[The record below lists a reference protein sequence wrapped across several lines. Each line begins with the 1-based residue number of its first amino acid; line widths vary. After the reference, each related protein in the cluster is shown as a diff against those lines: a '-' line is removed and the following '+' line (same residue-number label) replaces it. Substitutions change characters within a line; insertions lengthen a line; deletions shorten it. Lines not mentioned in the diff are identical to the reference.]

1 MNITIDPAAEL
12 TKAQAHLDH
21 LIQIQQACDGA
32 DNTPPQNAAVN
43 DNAATLL
50 YKRAKDAQD
59 NIKFIQLQR
68 DVVELVN
75 GRVKNNSQRD
85 GEGGSVGVETALS
98 VATDTCTSL
107 GTLLI
112 QHASN
117 HYGNI
122 KTEQFYATLMAW
134 YKNLHKET
142 RQMACTLFRN
152 HLQKESPEFPSSLQS
167 STIIANAFSSSTAG
181 SSQQQPQQSWLGV
194 AKCLV
199 QLQIIFD
206 AVQIA
211 QQQPNTSTSLNPQW
225 RLDIVD
231 ELCRPIAERL
241 RYHFLGEQSGL
252 FTASSSGGGGT
263 ESSDKLSSTMDRL
276 PEWLFRYLR
285 ELMDNHGAHTVVM
298 IKGVQPLIDTVID
311 SLLVSTSLLSNDIHD
326 ESDTYWGKN
335 TQDVLM
341 QLKQMYYSHSSTYFL
356 REMSRMARHVLRA
369 NSFLNHPDMV
379 GSECRDRAIA
389 LRGIE
394 QLFLFDDLVRKKFAN
409 GSNIDPMLYP
419 VRMTDT
425 FLSSREDLLLWW
437 IGDER
442 EMASLRL
449 QKCAASTLSSYAESG
464 NNVAESSTDTANQ
477 QLCPPI
483 TDLFAALLYSS
494 RSKVDAFSDVRS
506 RQMYLANVVAPLCS
520 EYLELMHGE
529 AALLRKRLLARDVAS
544 GSDSKLTS
552 NVLEWISTITG
563 VHMAAHAVVRSH
575 GASPSDQNPEH
586 QLEGVI
592 KAIFNFGDAMVDEFV
607 SALVET
613 IIVERAKFAGYAM
626 RAAFILS
633 DEHVERR
640 GQREKDVKDTLT
652 LSPDLNDSIHVLS
665 TCLKACQTAESRISS
680 MKVKTAEMM
689 YFGCQSIQDS
699 LSYAI
704 GRKFLDVALDPMG
717 MCPEIHL
724 GGAKQFC
731 HDVCTFKALFQH
743 TTSSEGPLERAVAAS
758 RLMALDT
765 SQLAVLRNALRAL
778 VSFNGEGE
786 ALFIS
791 DFVDDS
797 RLLKEADS
805 MLAAKG
811 FGSLALEEAV
821 SIINRRC

>member
-1 MNITIDPAAEL
+1 MTIDPAAEL

-21 LIQIQQACDGA
+21 LIQIQQAGDGA
-32 DNTPPQNAAVN
+32 DDTPPQNAAVN

-75 GRVKNNSQRD
+75 ERVKNNSQRD
-85 GEGGSVGVETALS
+85 AEGGAAGAETALS

-152 HLQKESPEFPSSLQS
+152 HLQKESPEFPSTLQS
-167 STIIANAFSSSTAG
+167 SSIIADAFSSSTAG

-211 QQQPNTSTSLNPQW
+211 QQQPNPLSSLDTQW

-252 FTASSSGGGGT
+252 FTASSSGGGGI

-298 IKGVQPLIDTVID
+298 IKGVQPLIDTVIG
-311 SLLVSTSLLSNDIHD
+311 SLLVSTRLLSNDIHD

-379 GSECRDRAIA
+379 GSECRDRSIA

-394 QLFLFDDLVRKKFAN
+394 QLFLFDDLLRKKFAN

-425 FLSSREDLLLWW
+425 FLSSREDLMLWW
-437 IGDER
+437 MGDER
-442 EMASLRL
+442 DMASLRL
-449 QKCAASTLSSYAESG
+449 QQCAASTLSSYQAESG

-477 QLCPPI
+477 QLCPPL
-483 TDLFAALLYSS
+483 TDLFAALLYST
-494 RSKVDAFSDVRS
+494 RSKVDAFSDARS
-506 RQMYLANVVAPLCS
+506 RQMYLANVVASLCS
-520 EYLELMHGE
+520 EFLELMHGE

-544 GSDSKLTS
+544 GSDNKLTS

-575 GASPSDQNPEH
+575 GSSPSDQNPE

-592 KAIFNFGDAMVDEFV
+592 KAIFSFGDAMVDEFV

-613 IIVERAKFAGYAM
+613 IIMERAKFAGYTM

-633 DEHVERR
+633 DAREVERR

-652 LSPDLNDSIHVLS
+652 LSPDLNDSIHILS
-665 TCLKACQTAESRISS
+665 VTLKACQTSESRISS

-689 YFGCQSIQDS
+689 YFGCRSIEKK

-717 MCPEIHL
+717 MCPEVHL
-724 GGAKQFC
+724 DGAKQFC

-758 RLMALDT
+758 RLMALET
-765 SQLAVLRNALRAL
+765 SQLSALRNALRAL

-791 DFVDDS
+791 DFAEDS
-797 RLLKEADS
+797 RLIEESDS

>member
-1 MNITIDPAAEL
+1 MTIDPAAEL
-12 TKAQAHLDH
+12 TKAKAHLDH
-21 LIQIQQACDGA
+21 LIQIQQAGDGA
-32 DNTPPQNAAVN
+32 DDTPPQNATVN

-59 NIKFIQLQR
+59 NIKFMQLQR
-68 DVVELVN
+68 DVMELVN
-75 GRVKNNSQRD
+75 GRVKKNNSQQD
-85 GEGGSVGVETALS
+85 GEGGAVGAETALS

-117 HYGNI
+117 HDGNI
-122 KTEQFYATLMAW
+122 KTDQFYETLMAW
-134 YKNLHKET
+134 YKKLHKET

-152 HLQKESPEFPSSLQS
+152 HLQKESPEFPSTLQS

-181 SSQQQPQQSWLGV
+181 SSQQQPRQSWLGV

-211 QQQPNTSTSLNPQW
+211 QQQPNTSSSLDPQW

-252 FTASSSGGGGT
+252 FAASSLGGGGT
-263 ESSDKLSSTMDRL
+263 ELSDKLSSSL

-285 ELMDNHGAHTVVM
+285 ELTDNHGAHSVVM
-298 IKGVQPLIDTVID
+298 IEGVQPLIDGVID
-311 SLLVSTSLLSNDIHD
+311 SLLASSRLLSNDMHD
-326 ESDTYWGKN
+326 ESDTYWGKGA
-335 TQDVLM
+335 QDVLLH
-341 QLKQMYYSHSSTYFL
+341 LKQMYYSHSSTYFL

-379 GSECRDRAIA
+379 GSECRDRSIA

-394 QLFLFDDLVRKKFAN
+394 QLFLFDDLLKKKFAN

-437 IGDER
+437 MTDER

-449 QKCAASTLSSYAESG
+449 QKCAASTLSSYQAESG

-483 TDLFAALLYSS
+483 TDLFAALLHSS
-494 RSKVDAFSDVRS
+494 RSKVDAFSDVRP
-506 RQMYLANVVAPLCS
+506 RQMYVANVVAPLCS

-544 GSDSKLTS
+544 GSDNKLTS
-552 NVLEWISTITG
+552 NVLEWICTITG
-563 VHMAAHAVVRSH
+563 VHMAAHAVVRSQDS
-575 GASPSDQNPEH
+575 SPSDQN

-592 KAIFNFGDAMVDEFV
+592 TAMFSFGDAMVDEFV

-613 IIVERAKFAGYAM
+613 IIMERAKFAGYAM

-633 DEHVERR
+633 DAREHAERR
-640 GQREKDVKDTLT
+640 RQREKDVKDTLT
-652 LSPDLNDSIHVLS
+652 LSPDLNDSIHILS
-665 TCLKACQTAESRISS
+665 VTLKACQTAESRISS

-689 YFGCQSIQDS
+689 YFGCQSIQNS

-724 GGAKQFC
+724 DGAKQFC
-731 HDVCTFKALFQH
+731 HDVCTFKALLQH
-743 TTSSEGPLERAVAAS
+743 KTLSEGPLERAVAAA
-758 RLMALDT
+758 RLMALET
-765 SQLAVLRNALRAL
+765 SQITALRNALRAL

-791 DFVDDS
+791 DFAADS
-797 RLLKEADS
+797 RLLQEGES
-805 MLAAKG
+805 MLVAKG
-811 FGSLALEEAV
+811 FGSLALEEAI